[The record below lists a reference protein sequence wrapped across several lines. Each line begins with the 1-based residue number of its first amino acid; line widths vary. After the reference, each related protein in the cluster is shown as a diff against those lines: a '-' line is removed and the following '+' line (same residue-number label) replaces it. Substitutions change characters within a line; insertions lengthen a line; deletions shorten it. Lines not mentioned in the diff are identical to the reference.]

1 MIKELLPKAK
11 KIDFIIIALLLC
23 FMAIST
29 IVIYSATNN
38 TKFAGLHV
46 NNLVMFAA
54 MFVPMLVLTMLDYRA
69 IIRHLSVYL
78 YIFGILLLIFVMF
91 KGMNINGSQRW
102 INLHFMQFQPS
113 ELAKVFVILLL
124 AKMLEKRK
132 GEYLRFVQDIIPM
145 IVVVGIP
152 FLLILKQP
160 DMGTSIVIICIFLGM
175 LWIGK
180 IRFKHGLLGLF
191 VIIGIIGSIIALY
204 FVDPP
209 LFNKIVKPYQLHRIQ
224 TFLDPTSDPDQ
235 SYQVV
240 NSMKAVGSGELL
252 GEGYL
257 HGTMIHNG
265 YIPYDYADSIYVV
278 IGEEFGFVGSSI
290 LLLLYYF
297 LIYRMIRIAMECED
311 LEGSY
316 LIIGVTSM
324 FILQIFENIAMHT
337 GLMPLTGIA
346 LPFVSYGGSSLMTN
360 MLSMGLVLSVL
371 VHQSKPFQFG
381 NELASSSD
389 K

>member
-1 MIKELLPKAK
+1 MVLRAK
-11 KIDFIIIALLLC
+11 KIDLIIIALLLC

-54 MFVPMLVLTMLDYRA
+54 MFVPMLVLAMLDYRD
-69 IIRHLSVYL
+69 IIRHLSLYL

-91 KGMNINGSQRW
+91 KGLNINGSQRW

-113 ELAKVFVILLL
+113 ELVKVFVILLL

-132 GEYLRFVQDIIPM
+132 GEYLLLFQDIIPM

-152 FLLILKQP
+152 FLLVMKQP
-160 DMGTSIVIICIFLGM
+160 DMGTSIVFICILIGM

-180 IRFKHGLLGLF
+180 IRFKHGLIGLL
-191 VIIGIIGSIIALY
+191 VIIGVIGSIIALY
-204 FVDPP
+204 FVDTT

-224 TFLDPTSDPDQ
+224 TFLNPASDPDQ

-240 NSMKAVGSGELL
+240 NSLRAVSSGELM

-257 HGTMIHNG
+257 HGKMVQSG

-278 IGEEFGFVGSSI
+278 IGEEFGFVGSAV
-290 LLLLYYF
+290 LLLLYFF

-311 LEGSY
+311 LAGSY
-316 LIIGVTSM
+316 LIIGVISM
-324 FILQIFENIAMHT
+324 FTLQIFENIAMHT

-346 LPFVSYGGSSLMTN
+346 LPFVSYGGSSLLTN
-360 MLSMGLVLSVL
+360 MLSMGLVLSVWI
-371 VHQSKPFQFG
+371 HQSKPFHFG
-381 NELASSSD
+381 NE
-389 K
+389 

>member
-1 MIKELLPKAK
+1 MFNELVLRAK
-11 KIDFIIIALLLC
+11 KIDLIIIGLLLC

-38 TKFAGLHV
+38 TKFAGLHM

-54 MFVPMLVLTMLDYRA
+54 MFVPMLVLAMLDYRD
-69 IIRHLSVYL
+69 IVRHLSLYL
-78 YIFGILLLIFVMF
+78 YILGILLLIFVMF
-91 KGMNINGSQRW
+91 KGLNINGSQRW

-113 ELAKVFVILLL
+113 ELVKVFVILML
-124 AKMLEKRK
+124 ANMLDKRK
-132 GEYLRFVQDIIPM
+132 GEYLRLFQDIIPM

-152 FLLILKQP
+152 FLLVMKQP
-160 DMGTSIVIICIFLGM
+160 DLGTSIVFICILIGM

-180 IRFKHGLLGLF
+180 IRFKHGLIGLL
-191 VIIGIIGSIIALY
+191 VIIGVIGSIIGLY
-204 FVDPP
+204 FVDQPI
-209 LFNKIVKPYQLHRIQ
+209 FNKIVKPYQLHRIQ
-224 TFLDPTSDPDQ
+224 TFLDPASDPDQ

-240 NSMKAVGSGELL
+240 NSLKAVSSGELM

-257 HGTMIHNG
+257 HGKMIQSG

-278 IGEEFGFVGSSI
+278 IGEEFGFVGSAV
-290 LLLLYYF
+290 LLLLYFF

-311 LEGSY
+311 LAGSY
-316 LIIGVTSM
+316 LIIGVISM
-324 FILQIFENIAMHT
+324 FTLQIFENIAMHT

-371 VHQSKPFQFG
+371 VHQSKPLQFG
-381 NELASSSD
+381 D
-389 K
+389 

>member
-1 MIKELLPKAK
+1 VIKDLLLRAK
-11 KIDFIIIALLLC
+11 KIDLIIIVLLLC

-38 TKFAGLHV
+38 TKFAGLHM

-54 MFVPMLVLTMLDYRA
+54 MFVPMLVLTMLDYRG

-113 ELAKVFVILLL
+113 ELVKVFVILLL

-132 GEYLRFVQDIIPM
+132 GDYLRLFQDIIPM

-152 FLLILKQP
+152 FLLVMKQP
-160 DMGTSIVIICIFLGM
+160 DLGTSIVFICILIGM

-180 IRFKHGLLGLF
+180 IRVKHGLIGLL
-191 VIIGIIGSIIALY
+191 VIIGVIGSIVALY
-204 FVDPP
+204 FVDTPI
-209 LFNKIVKPYQLHRIQ
+209 FNKIVKPYQLHRIQ
-224 TFLDPTSDPDQ
+224 TFLDPASDPNQ

-240 NSMKAVGSGELL
+240 NSMKAISSGELM

-257 HGTMIHNG
+257 HGKMIQSG

-278 IGEEFGFVGSSI
+278 IGEEFGFVGSAV
-290 LLLLYYF
+290 LLLLYFF
-297 LIYRMIRIAMECED
+297 LIYRMIRIAMVCED

-316 LIIGVTSM
+316 LIIGVISM
-324 FILQIFENIAMHT
+324 FTLQIFENIAMHT

-371 VHQSKPFQFG
+371 VHQSKPFHFG
-381 NELASSSD
+381 NE
-389 K
+389 